1 MPPRGRGLDGQTG
14 DREHQALLQKIMAR
28 GLIGSRALGEQVPRI
43 PLGPARHITTAVVA
57 PGRSA
62 ADFDGGMGS
71 VAPLATAR

>member
-1 MPPRGRGLDGQTG
+1 
-14 DREHQALLQKIMAR
+14 MAR